1 MNLEDG
7 EKRRW
12 IGMNRIVKH
21 YLQRLFLD
29 RKKWVIFLLGFSL
42 AVAPIQ
48 GRAAGLYLVGLGPG
62 DPDLATVKAIRLL
75 QGADVIYTFG
85 GDILER
91 FAAYLKDKDVRELS
105 FDIFTRHSFMK
116 AKGKSIGSKADSA
129 SDVDRQRRSLF
140 NEIRRAV
147 KGGKQVVFIDNGDPL
162 IYGPWVGMLE
172 ELRDINPEVV
182 PGVSSFNAG
191 LAAIKKDGTWAP
203 NTHSVILTTDR
214 PHGQDSLEALAT
226 HKCSMV
232 IFTHR
237 TKFGEIIRK
246 LKTQYAPTTPV
257 AVVFYAGFKEKQ
269 SIIDGTLETIESMI
283 NDETLP
289 LEHIIFVGDF
299 LTYDF

>member
-1 MNLEDG
+1 MY
-7 EKRRW
+7 
-12 IGMNRIVKH
+12 RIMIH
-21 YLQRLFLD
+21 YLKKMFFG
-29 RKKWVIFLLGFSL
+29 RKIWGIYLIVFSL
-42 AVAPIQ
+42 AVLPVQ

-62 DPDLATVKAIRLL
+62 DPDLATLKAIRLL

-85 GDILER
+85 GNIRER

-116 AKGKSIGSKADSA
+116 AKGKSIGSKADPS

-214 PHGQDSLEALAT
+214 PHGQDSLEALAA

-237 TKFGEIIRK
+237 TKFEEIIHK
-246 LKTQYAPTTPV
+246 LKTHYAPTTPI

-269 SIIDGTLETIESMI
+269 SIVDGTLETIESMI

-299 LTYDF
+299 LTYNSH

>member
-1 MNLEDG
+1 
-7 EKRRW
+7 
-12 IGMNRIVKH
+12 MNRIMNH
-21 YLQRLFLD
+21 YLQRFFIC
-29 RKKWVIFLLGFSL
+29 KKIWTIFLLGFSL
-42 AVAPIQ
+42 ALIPMQ

-62 DPDLATVKAIRLL
+62 DPDLATVKAMTLI

-85 GDILER
+85 GDIVER
-91 FAAYLKDKDVRELS
+91 FSPYLKDKDVREIS
-105 FDIFTRHSFMK
+105 FNVFTRHSMMK
-116 AKGKSIGSKADSA
+116 MKGKSTESKADSA
-129 SDVDRQRRSLF
+129 SDADKERRSLF
-140 NEIRRAV
+140 DEIRQAV

-172 ELRDINPEVV
+172 ELRDIHPEVV

-191 LAAIKKDGTWAP
+191 LAAIKRDGTWAP

-214 PHGQDSLEALAT
+214 SQSQDSLEALAA
-226 HKCSMV
+226 HKCSMA

-237 TKFGEIIRK
+237 TKFGEIIHK
-246 LKTQYAPTTPV
+246 LKTQYVPTTPI

-269 SIIDGTLETIESMI
+269 SIVNGNLETIESMI
-283 NDETLP
+283 NQETLP

>member
-1 MNLEDG
+1 MY
-7 EKRRW
+7 
-12 IGMNRIVKH
+12 RIMIH
-21 YLQRLFLD
+21 YLKKMLFG
-29 RKKWVIFLLGFSL
+29 RKIWVIFLIVFSL
-42 AVAPIQ
+42 AFLSVQ

-75 QGADVIYTFG
+75 QGADMIYTFG
-85 GDILER
+85 GDIHER

-116 AKGKSIGSKADSA
+116 AKGKSIGSKADPS
-129 SDVDRQRRSLF
+129 SDADRQRRSLF
-140 NEIRRAV
+140 NEIRQAV

-191 LAAIKKDGTWAP
+191 LAAIKRDGTWAP

-214 PHGQDSLEALAT
+214 PHGQDSLEALAA

-237 TKFGEIIRK
+237 TKFEEIIHK
-246 LKTQYAPTTPV
+246 LKTQYAATTPI

-269 SIIDGTLETIESMI
+269 SIVNGNLETIESKI
-283 NDETLP
+283 YQETLP

-299 LTYDF
+299 LTYDSH